1 MPSAS
6 RYPHVGKNTSLL
18 VVALAYLAAVIVGL
32 EVAGWWPDAHPVLFV
47 LVADVAA
54 TAVVFAFSAWYRNA
68 SIYDPY
74 WSVIPILIVGYW
86 AFAVQPEG
94 VVPLRQGLVLLLV
107 AAWGL
112 RLTWNWV
119 LRWGGLG
126 DEDWRYTML
135 RERHGSQYWVVNLL
149 GIHMMPTLLV
159 FAGCLAAWPAVAA
172 SQRDFGWLDVLAL
185 LITAGAIWVEWRAD
199 RQLRAHRAAGR
210 RGHLRNGLW
219 ARCRH
224 PNYLGEV
231 SFWWGLYLFALA
243 ADPAWWWTGL
253 GALSIHLL
261 FILVSI
267 PMMDRHLLEKN
278 PGYADTLRALPA
290 LSPWPRKSI
299 QRNP

>member
-1 MPSAS
+1 LPSAS
-6 RYPHVGKNTSLL
+6 RYPHLGKTASLL

-32 EVAGWWPDAHPVLFV
+32 EAAGLWPQAHPVLFV
-47 LVADVAA
+47 LVADIVA
-54 TAVVFAFSAWYRNA
+54 TLVVFAFSAWYRNA
-68 SIYDPY
+68 SVYDPY
-74 WSVIPILIVGYW
+74 WSVIPILIVCYW
-86 AFAVQPEG
+86 AFAVPAEG

-107 AAWGL
+107 ATWGL
-112 RLTWNWV
+112 RLTWNWT

-126 DEDWRYTML
+126 DEDWRYGML
-135 RERHGSQYWVVNLL
+135 RERHGSGYWAVNLL
-149 GIHMMPTLLV
+149 GIHMLPTGLV

-172 SQRDFGWLDVLAL
+172 SQRDFGWLDGLAL
-185 LITAGAIWVEWRAD
+185 LLTAGAIWVEWRAD
-199 RQLRAHRAAGR
+199 RELRAHRAAGG
-210 RGHLRNGLW
+210 RGQLQDGLW

-231 SFWWGLYLFALA
+231 GFWWGLYLFALA

-267 PMMDRHLLEKN
+267 PMMDSHLLAKN

-290 LSPWPRKSI
+290 LSPWPRRNM